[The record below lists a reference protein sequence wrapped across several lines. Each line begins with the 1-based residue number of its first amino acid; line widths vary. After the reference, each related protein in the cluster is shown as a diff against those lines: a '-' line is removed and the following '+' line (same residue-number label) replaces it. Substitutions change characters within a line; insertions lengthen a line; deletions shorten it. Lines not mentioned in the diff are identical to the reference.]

1 MIKFIEEKVTKDNK
15 IVGIP
20 YNTDSYTDSHGDK
33 KNYRF
38 YFDDNQSINIIYQ
51 KRLFFI
57 SDKERVSIEILDT
70 PPTKNTV
77 FFLFDYITAPTKLED
92 IKKSKI
98 VSTGAPIGDKY
109 LHYVN
114 IGSCSESEGE
124 FIENIKIDNEIFEI
138 AADFHGQDES
148 LEILLHNQGVTLPKD
163 IIRSLYDTNIH
174 EKYIDWVVLN
184 RKYKELLLNIMDIVY
199 KKGSY
204 KSLVSS
210 LGWFEYGDMVKL
222 NEYWS
227 DSSLHTLHQKDIST
241 IYTPMIEEMMKMYM
255 KTTFISLEYMLDEY
269 DFEYI
274 TDNNGEVVDKIFKY
288 DRDGIDLTVPIL
300 KDINEIQRKW
310 SINDIALKMTLLG
323 NYFSTYF
330 MPIHMDLLFSSIE
343 NLVFTTPAK
352 CKTAYSNIRV
362 EDSYIGDD
370 LSIILDEE
378 PLSQYVIGDINNASI
393 KFDDA
398 NAFGYFV
405 KNPAKNGTDINDN
418 PSLYCS
424 TGAVINLPIR
434 VISKRVPIPVI
445 TPVIVDDKKVFI
457 KEGGTRVVKLDI
469 IAESIEYQKK
479 DVYKKYTYIN
489 DNNKEDTK
497 YIKVGTRN
505 STGEIIYDN
514 TNAMEDDIIY
524 IESPDIYVKISE
536 TPEEYEKLE
545 IKPNKHV
552 FSLSIPVNFYIND
565 ININEND
572 ESEYYELS
580 LFTKRIGSYNLQIVA
595 YDEYGRTAISD
606 RFPIKV
612 VNPDYNHINIYQMKR
627 IKNADEMKIHIFDTQ
642 LALNGTPN
650 DARDIDIT
658 PSYVHRR
665 NDNRIKMFYPDY
677 VCNYIS
683 CCNIIDPNTETVR
696 ICTNWTGD
704 ENDVYTEVNINDFI
718 NTKSTNEEKIRGNI
732 KAAGWDWTYREF
744 TWISNWTPKTPNDES
759 NDESN
764 DDLIDSIEGNK
775 VRLLILFSLT
785 SNPVTKCA
793 IRPIKYINNPEICKL
808 TYYNDDINKVGY
820 KRGYLYIYDD
830 EAKKPITKYPT
841 YRIPLFFDEKRFIP
855 AFWTLNSSAK
865 PSSKKEDAIYVA
877 VPTNRNTYYTDNT
890 WVITNEST
898 GQKGIIKGLVSPIF
912 WANNNRSNKN
922 PRGIYSITL
931 NTKYSDTKDAK
942 IETTT
947 FKHAFKIE

>member
-1 MIKFIEEKVTKDNK
+1 MIKFIEEKATKDNK

-33 KNYRF
+33 RNYRF

-274 TDNNGEVVDKIFKY
+274 TDNNGEVVDKRFKY

-405 KNPAKNGTDINDN
+405 KNPAGNGTDVNDN

-434 VISKRVPIPVI
+434 VISERVPIPVI
-445 TPVIVDDKKVFI
+445 THVIVDDKKVFI
-457 KEGGTRVVKLDI
+457 KKGVTRVVKLDI
-469 IAESIEYQKK
+469 LAESTEYQKK
-479 DVYKKYTYIN
+479 DIYKKYTYI
-489 DNNKEDTK
+489 DANNEEVTE
-497 YIKVGTRN
+497 YRKVGTLN
-505 STGEIIYDN
+505 STGEIIYN
-514 TNAMEDDIIY
+514 NIIEDDITY
-524 IESPDIYVKISE
+524 IVSPDIYVKTSE
-536 TPEEYEKLE
+536 GYEKFDN
-545 IKPNKHV
+545 KPDKRV
-552 FSLSIPVNFYIND
+552 FTLSIPVNFYIND
-565 ININEND
+565 INEND

-580 LFTKRIGSYNLQIVA
+580 LFIKRIGSYNLQIVA

-642 LALNGTPN
+642 LALNGTPGHTPDQAYN
-650 DARDIDIT
+650 IDIT
-658 PSYVHRR
+658 PGYIYRR

-683 CCNIIDPNTETVR
+683 CCNIIDPDIEHVY
-696 ICTNWTGD
+696 ICVNWTGD

-718 NTKSTNEEKIRGNI
+718 NTKSTNEEIIRGNI

-744 TWISNWTPKTPNDES
+744 EWVSNNNPNDP
-759 NDESN
+759 NDPA
-764 DDLIDSIEGNK
+764 DVVDGRK

-793 IRPIKYINNPEICKL
+793 IRHTNDPKICKL
-808 TYYNDDINKVGY
+808 TYYNDSTDKG
-820 KRGYLYIYDD
+820 GYLYVKAPEIYKVNKGD
-830 EAKKPITKYPT
+830 TT
-841 YRIPLFFDEKRFIP
+841 YRVTYRVPLFFDEKRFIP
-855 AFWTLNSSAK
+855 AFWTLNPSIK

-931 NTKYSDTKDAK
+931 NTKYSDAKDAK

>member
-1 MIKFIEEKVTKDNK
+1 MLKFIEEKITKDNE
-15 IVGIP
+15 IIGIP
-20 YNTDSYTDSHGDK
+20 YNTDPYTDSRGDER
-33 KNYRF
+33 NYRF

-70 PPTKNTV
+70 PPVNNTV
-77 FFLFDYITAPTKLED
+77 FFLFDYITAPAKLES
-92 IKKSKI
+92 IKKTR
-98 VSTGAPIGDKY
+98 VESTGKRIGDDKF

-114 IGSCSESEGE
+114 IGLCSESEGE

-210 LGWFEYGDMVKL
+210 LGWFEYGDMIKL

-274 TDNNGEVVDKIFKY
+274 TDNNGEVIDKRFKY
-288 DRDGIDLTVPIL
+288 DKDGIDLTVPIL
-300 KDINEIQRKW
+300 KDINAIQRKW

-330 MPIHMDLLFSSIE
+330 IPIHMDLLFSSIE

-362 EDSYIGDD
+362 EDSYVGDD

-405 KNPAKNGTDINDN
+405 KNPAENGTDVNDN

-424 TGAVINLPIR
+424 TGAVIKLPIR
-434 VISKRVPIPVI
+434 VISER
-445 TPVIVDDKKVFI
+445 DKE
-457 KEGGTRVVKLDI
+457 KEIRVVKLDI
-469 IAESIEYQKK
+469 LAESIEYQEK
-479 DVYKKYTYIN
+479 DVYKKYKYIN
-489 DNNKEDTK
+489 ADNLEVIE
-497 YIKVGTRN
+497 YIKVGILN
-505 STGEIIYDN
+505 NKGEIIYNIVN
-514 TNAMEDDIIY
+514 TIEDTY
-524 IESPDIYVKISE
+524 IESPDIYVE
-536 TPEEYEKLE
+536 TAEGYEKFDN
-545 IKPNKHV
+545 KPDKRV
-552 FSLSIPVNFYIND
+552 FSLSIPVNFYMKFGVG
-565 ININEND
+565 
-572 ESEYYELS
+572 YYELS
-580 LFTKRIGSYNLQIVA
+580 LFTKNVGLYNLQIVA

-627 IKNADEMKIHIFDTQ
+627 IKNANEMKMHIFDTQ
-642 LALNGTPN
+642 LMLDNTPDN
-650 DARDIDIT
+650 ARDIDII
-658 PSYVHRR
+658 PGYVYRH
-665 NDNRIKMFYPDY
+665 NSNRIKMFYPDY

-683 CCNIIDPNTETVR
+683 CCNIIDPNTETVY

-718 NTKSTNEEKIRGNI
+718 NTKSTKEETIRGNI
-732 KAAGWDWTYREF
+732 KVAGWDWTYREF
-744 TWISNWTPKTPNDES
+744 DWVSNGDPVDV
-759 NDESN
+759 
-764 DDLIDSIEGNK
+764 IDGRK

-785 SNPVTKCA
+785 SNPISKCA
-793 IRPIKYINNPEICKL
+793 IRHTNDPKICKL
-808 TYYNDDINKVGY
+808 TYYNDGTNKG
-820 KRGYLYIYDD
+820 GYLY
-830 EAKKPITKYPT
+830 EGNTT

-855 AFWTLNSSAK
+855 AFWTLNPSIK

-877 VPTNRNTYYTDNT
+877 IPTNRNTYYTDNT

-898 GQKGIIKGLVSPIF
+898 GQSGVIKGLVSPIF

-931 NTKYSDTKDAK
+931 NTKYSNANTD
-942 IETTT
+942 IESTT

>member
-1 MIKFIEEKVTKDNK
+1 MLKFIEEKITEDNE
-15 IVGIP
+15 IIGIP
-20 YNTDSYTDSHGDK
+20 YNTDPYTDSQGDE

-77 FFLFDYITAPTKLED
+77 FFLFDYITAPAKLED

-124 FIENIKIDNEIFEI
+124 FIENIKFGDEIFEI

-174 EKYIDWVVLN
+174 EKYVDWVVLN

-210 LGWFEYGDMVKL
+210 LGWFEYGDMIKL

-255 KTTFISLEYMLDEY
+255 KTTFISIEYMLDEY
-269 DFEYI
+269 DFEFI
-274 TDNNGEVVDKIFKY
+274 TDNNGEVIGKRFKY
-288 DRDGIDLTVPIL
+288 DRDGVDLTVPIL
-300 KDINEIQRKW
+300 KDINAIQRKW

-362 EDSYIGDD
+362 EDSYVGDD

-405 KNPAKNGTDINDN
+405 KNPAGNGTDVNDN

-424 TGAVINLPIR
+424 TGAVIKLPIR
-434 VISKRVPIPVI
+434 VISER
-445 TPVIVDDKKVFI
+445 DKE
-457 KEGGTRVVKLDI
+457 KEIRVVKLDI
-469 IAESIEYQKK
+469 LMESIEYQKK
-479 DVYKKYTYIN
+479 DIYKKYTYIN
-489 DNNKEDTK
+489 DDNQEDAK

-505 STGEIIYDN
+505 SAGEIIYN
-514 TNAMEDDIIY
+514 VVNAIEDIY
-524 IESPDIYVKISE
+524 IESPDIYVKTTE
-536 TPEEYEKLE
+536 GYEKFDN
-545 IKPNKHV
+545 KPDKRV
-552 FSLSIPVNFYIND
+552 FSLSIPVNFYINGK
-565 ININEND
+565 EH
-572 ESEYYELS
+572 YELS
-580 LFTKRIGSYNLQIVA
+580 LFTKNVGSYNLQIVA

-606 RFPIKV
+606 RFPIRV

-627 IKNADEMKIHIFDTQ
+627 IKNANEMKMHIFDTQ
-642 LALNGTPN
+642 LALDDTPDN
-650 DARDIDIT
+650 ARDIDII
-658 PSYVHRR
+658 PGYVYRY
-665 NDNRIKMFYPDY
+665 NSNRIKMFYPDY

-683 CCNIIDPNTETVR
+683 CCNIIDPNTETVY
-696 ICTNWTGD
+696 ICTNWTGG
-704 ENDVYTEVNINDFI
+704 ENDVYAEVNINDFI
-718 NTKSTNEEKIRGNI
+718 NTRSTREETIRGNI
-732 KAAGWDWTYREF
+732 KVAGWDWTYREF
-744 TWISNWTPKTPNDES
+744 DWVSNGDPVDA
-759 NDESN
+759 
-764 DDLIDSIEGNK
+764 IDGRK

-793 IRPIKYINNPEICKL
+793 IRPISPIDKPEICKL
-808 TYYNDDINKVGY
+808 TYYNDDINKG
-820 KRGYLYIYDD
+820 GYLYVKASEIY
-830 EAKKPITKYPT
+830 EGNAT

-855 AFWTLNSSAK
+855 AFWIYDSEAEL
-865 PSSKKEDAIYVA
+865 SSKKEDAIYVA

-890 WVITNEST
+890 WIITNEST
-898 GQKGIIKGLVSPIF
+898 GQSGIIKGLISPIF

-931 NTKYSDTKDAK
+931 NTKYSDAEDAD
-942 IETTT
+942 IESTT

>member
-1 MIKFIEEKVTKDNK
+1 MIKFIEEKITKDNK
-15 IVGIP
+15 IIGIP
-20 YNTDSYTDSHGDK
+20 YNTDPYTDSNGDK
-33 KNYRF
+33 RNYRF
-38 YFDDNQSINIIYQ
+38 YFDDNQNINIIYQ

-57 SDKERVSIEILDT
+57 SDNEKVSIEILDT

-77 FFLFDYITAPTKLED
+77 FFLFDYIDAPAKLED

-98 VSTGAPIGDKY
+98 VSMGAPIGDKF

-124 FIENIKIDNEIFEI
+124 FIENIKFGDEIFEI

-174 EKYIDWVVLN
+174 EKYVDWVVLN

-210 LGWFEYGDMVKL
+210 LGWFEYGDMIKL

-255 KTTFISLEYMLDEY
+255 KTTFISIEYMLDEY

-274 TDNNGEVVDKIFKY
+274 EDDNGEVIGKRFKY
-288 DRDGIDLTVPIL
+288 DRDGVDLTVPIL
-300 KDINEIQRKW
+300 KDIDEIQRKW

-362 EDSYIGDD
+362 EDLYIGDD
-370 LSIILDEE
+370 LSIIFDEE

-405 KNPAKNGTDINDN
+405 KNPAGNGTDVNDN

-424 TGAVINLPIR
+424 SGALINLPIR
-434 VISKRVPIPVI
+434 VISEK
-445 TPVIVDDKKVFI
+445 DKE
-457 KEGGTRVVKLDI
+457 KEIRVVKLDI
-469 IAESIEYQKK
+469 HAESIEYQKK
-479 DVYKKYTYIN
+479 DIYKKYTYI
-489 DNNKEDTK
+489 DANNEENTK
-497 YIKVGTRN
+497 YRKVGTLN
-505 STGEIIYDN
+505 SAGEIIYN
-514 TNAMEDDIIY
+514 NIIEDDITY
-524 IESPDIYVKISE
+524 IVSHDIYVKTSE
-536 TPEEYEKLE
+536 GYEKLE
-545 IKPNKHV
+545 IKPNKQV
-552 FSLSIPVNFYIND
+552 FTLSIPVNFYIN
-565 ININEND
+565 EK
-572 ESEYYELS
+572 EYYELS
-580 LFTKRIGSYNLQIVA
+580 LFTKNVGSYNLQIVA

-627 IKNADEMKIHIFDTQ
+627 IKNTNEMKAHIFDTQ
-642 LALNGTPN
+642 LSLSGTPDN
-650 DARDIDIT
+650 AYDIDIT
-658 PSYVHRR
+658 PSYVYRR

-683 CCNIIDPNTETVR
+683 CCNIMDPNAESVY
-696 ICTNWTGD
+696 ICVNWTGD
-704 ENDVYTEVNINDFI
+704 ENDEYTEVNINDFI
-718 NTKSTNEEKIRGNI
+718 NTKSTAEEKIRGKI

-744 TWISNWTPKTPNDES
+744 DWI
-759 NDESN
+759 
-764 DDLIDSIEGNK
+764 DDPTKHSR
-775 VRLLILFSLT
+775 VLILFSLT
-785 SNPVTKCA
+785 SNPVTRCA
-793 IRPIKYINNPEICKL
+793 IRHTKDPNICKL
-808 TYYNDDINKVGY
+808 TYYNDDINKKGH
-820 KRGYLYIYDD
+820 KRGYLCLYDK
-830 EAKKPITKYPT
+830 ETKKPINYPT

-855 AFWTLNSSAK
+855 AFWILNSSAK

-898 GQKGIIKGLVSPIF
+898 GQKGVIKGLISPIF

-931 NTKYSDTKDAK
+931 NTKYSDAPGAK

>member
-1 MIKFIEEKVTKDNK
+1 M
-15 IVGIP
+15 
-20 YNTDSYTDSHGDK
+20 
-33 KNYRF
+33 
-38 YFDDNQSINIIYQ
+38 
-51 KRLFFI
+51 
-57 SDKERVSIEILDT
+57 
-70 PPTKNTV
+70 
-77 FFLFDYITAPTKLED
+77 
-92 IKKSKI
+92 
-98 VSTGAPIGDKY
+98 
-109 LHYVN
+109 
-114 IGSCSESEGE
+114 
-124 FIENIKIDNEIFEI
+124 
-138 AADFHGQDES
+138 
-148 LEILLHNQGVTLPKD
+148 
-163 IIRSLYDTNIH
+163 
-174 EKYIDWVVLN
+174 
-184 RKYKELLLNIMDIVY
+184 
-199 KKGSY
+199 
-204 KSLVSS
+204 
-210 LGWFEYGDMVKL
+210 
-222 NEYWS
+222 
-227 DSSLHTLHQKDIST
+227 
-241 IYTPMIEEMMKMYM
+241 
-255 KTTFISLEYMLDEY
+255 
-269 DFEYI
+269 
-274 TDNNGEVVDKIFKY
+274 VDKRFKY

-405 KNPAKNGTDINDN
+405 KNPAGNGTDVNDN

-434 VISKRVPIPVI
+434 VISERVPIPVI
-445 TPVIVDDKKVFI
+445 THVIVDDKKVFI
-457 KEGGTRVVKLDI
+457 KKGVTRVVKLDI
-469 IAESIEYQKK
+469 LAESTEYQKK
-479 DVYKKYTYIN
+479 DIYKKYTYI
-489 DNNKEDTK
+489 DANNEEVTE
-497 YIKVGTRN
+497 YRKVGTLN
-505 STGEIIYDN
+505 STGEIIYN
-514 TNAMEDDIIY
+514 NIIEDDITY
-524 IESPDIYVKISE
+524 IVSPDIYVKTSE
-536 TPEEYEKLE
+536 GYEKFDN
-545 IKPNKHV
+545 KPDKRV
-552 FSLSIPVNFYIND
+552 FTLSIPVNFYIND
-565 ININEND
+565 INEND

-580 LFTKRIGSYNLQIVA
+580 LFIKRIGSYNLQIVA

-642 LALNGTPN
+642 LALNGTPGHTPDQTYN
-650 DARDIDIT
+650 IDIT
-658 PSYVHRR
+658 PGYIYRR

-683 CCNIIDPNTETVR
+683 CCNIIDPDIEHVY
-696 ICTNWTGD
+696 ICVNWTGD

-718 NTKSTNEEKIRGNI
+718 NTKSTNEEIIRGNI

-744 TWISNWTPKTPNDES
+744 EWVSNNNPNDP
-759 NDESN
+759 NDPA
-764 DDLIDSIEGNK
+764 DVVDGRK

-793 IRPIKYINNPEICKL
+793 IRHTNDPKICKL
-808 TYYNDDINKVGY
+808 TYYNDSTDKG
-820 KRGYLYIYDD
+820 GYLYVKAPEIYKVNKGD
-830 EAKKPITKYPT
+830 TT
-841 YRIPLFFDEKRFIP
+841 YRVTYRVPLFFDEKRFIP
-855 AFWTLNSSAK
+855 AFWTLNPSIK

-931 NTKYSDTKDAK
+931 NTKYSDAKDAK

>member
-1 MIKFIEEKVTKDNK
+1 MIKFIEEKITKDNE
-15 IVGIP
+15 IIGIP
-20 YNTDSYTDSHGDK
+20 YNTDPYTDSNGDER
-33 KNYRF
+33 NYRF

-210 LGWFEYGDMVKL
+210 LGWFEYGDMIKL

-227 DSSLHTLHQKDIST
+227 DSSLHILHQKDIST

-269 DFEYI
+269 DLEYI
-274 TDNNGEVVDKIFKY
+274 TDNNGEVIDKRFKY
-288 DRDGIDLTVPIL
+288 DKDGIDLTVPIL

-352 CKTAYSNIRV
+352 CKTAYSNVRV

-405 KNPAKNGTDINDN
+405 KNPAENGTNVNDN

-424 TGAVINLPIR
+424 TGAVIKLPIR
-434 VISKRVPIPVI
+434 VISERVPINII
-445 TPVIVDDKKVFI
+445 TIEEDKKKKKV
-457 KEGGTRVVKLDI
+457 KVGTRVVKLDI

-479 DVYKKYTYIN
+479 DIYKKYTYIN
-489 DNNKEDTK
+489 DNNEEDTK

-505 STGEIIYDN
+505 SAGEIIYN
-514 TNAMEDDIIY
+514 VASAIEDIY
-524 IESPDIYVKISE
+524 IESPDIYVKTTE
-536 TPEEYEKLE
+536 GYEKFDN
-545 IKPNKHV
+545 KPDKRV

-572 ESEYYELS
+572 KSEYYELS

-627 IKNADEMKIHIFDTQ
+627 IKNANEMKLHIFDTQ
-642 LALNGTPN
+642 LMLNNTPDDPRN
-650 DARDIDIT
+650 IDII
-658 PSYVHRR
+658 PGYVYRR

-683 CCNIIDPNTETVR
+683 CCNIIDPNTETVY
-696 ICTNWTGD
+696 ICTNWTGG
-704 ENDVYTEVNINDFI
+704 ENDKYVPVNINDFI
-718 NTKSTNEEKIRGNI
+718 NTKLTAEDEIRGNI

-744 TWISNWTPKTPNDES
+744 VWISNDG
-759 NDESN
+759 
-764 DDLIDSIEGNK
+764 SIEEEK
-775 VRLLILFSLT
+775 KARLLILFSLT
-785 SNPVTKCA
+785 SNPITKCA
-793 IRPIKYINNPEICKL
+793 IRHTDNPEICKL

-820 KRGYLYIYDD
+820 KRGYLYDGN
-830 EAKKPITKYPT
+830 TT

-855 AFWTLNSSAK
+855 AFWIYDSEAK

-877 VPTNRNTYYTDNT
+877 IPTNRNTYYTDNT

-898 GQKGIIKGLVSPIF
+898 GQSGIIKGLVSPIF

-931 NTKYSDTKDAK
+931 NTKYSNANTN
-942 IETTT
+942 IESTT

>member
-33 KNYRF
+33 RNYRF

-77 FFLFDYITAPTKLED
+77 FSLFDYITAPAKLEN

-370 LSIILDEE
+370 LSIILGEE

-398 NAFGYFV
+398 NIFGYFV
-405 KNPAKNGTDINDN
+405 KNPAENGTDINDN

-424 TGAVINLPIR
+424 TGAVINLPIH
-434 VISKRVPIPVI
+434 VISEK
-445 TPVIVDDKKVFI
+445 DKE
-457 KEGGTRVVKLDI
+457 KEIRVVKLDI
-469 IAESIEYQKK
+469 HAESIEYQKK
-479 DVYKKYTYIN
+479 DIYKKYTYIN
-489 DNNKEDTK
+489 DDNQEDVK
-497 YIKVGTRN
+497 YIKIGTRN
-505 STGEIIYDN
+505 SAGEIIYN
-514 TNAMEDDIIY
+514 VVSAIEDIY
-524 IESPDIYVKISE
+524 IESPDIYVKTSE
-536 TPEEYEKLE
+536 GYEKFDN
-545 IKPNKHV
+545 KPDKRI
-552 FSLSIPVNFYIND
+552 FSLSIPVNFYINRK
-565 ININEND
+565 EH
-572 ESEYYELS
+572 YELL
-580 LFTKRIGSYNLQIVA
+580 LFTKNVGSYNLQIVA

-612 VNPDYNHINIYQMKR
+612 VNPNYNHINIYQMKR
-627 IKNADEMKIHIFDTQ
+627 IKNVNEMKMRIFDTQ
-642 LALNGTPN
+642 LALDDTPDMAHN
-650 DARDIDIT
+650 IDIT
-658 PSYVHRR
+658 PGYIYRR

-683 CCNIIDPNTETVR
+683 CCNIIDPNTETVY

-718 NTKSTNEEKIRGNI
+718 NTKSTNEEKIRDNI

-744 TWISNWTPKTPNDES
+744 DWV
-759 NDESN
+759 
-764 DDLIDSIEGNK
+764 DDPTKHSR
-775 VRLLILFSLT
+775 VLILFSLT
-785 SNPVTKCA
+785 SNPITKCA
-793 IRPIKYINNPEICKL
+793 IRHINDPEIRKL
-808 TYYNDDINKVGY
+808 TYYNDGTDKG
-820 KRGYLYIYDD
+820 GYLY
-830 EAKKPITKYPT
+830 KGNTT
-841 YRIPLFFDEKRFIP
+841 YRIPLFFDEKRFVP
-855 AFWTLNSSAK
+855 AFWISNSSSK

-898 GQKGIIKGLVSPIF
+898 GQKGIIKGLISPIF

-931 NTKYSDTKDAK
+931 NTKYSDAKDAK

>member
-1 MIKFIEEKVTKDNK
+1 MLKFIEEKITKDNE
-15 IVGIP
+15 IIGIP
-20 YNTDSYTDSHGDK
+20 YNTDPYTDSRGDER
-33 KNYRF
+33 NYRF

-70 PPTKNTV
+70 PPVNNTV
-77 FFLFDYITAPTKLED
+77 FFLFDYITAPAKLES
-92 IKKSKI
+92 IKKTR
-98 VSTGAPIGDKY
+98 VESTGKRIGDNKF

-210 LGWFEYGDMVKL
+210 LGWFEYGDMIKL

-255 KTTFISLEYMLDEY
+255 KTTFISLEYILDEY

-274 TDNNGEVVDKIFKY
+274 TDNNGEVIDKRFKY

-362 EDSYIGDD
+362 EDSYADDD

-405 KNPAKNGTDINDN
+405 KNPAENGTDVNDN

-424 TGAVINLPIR
+424 TGAVIKLPIR
-434 VISKRVPIPVI
+434 VISEK
-445 TPVIVDDKKVFI
+445 DKE
-457 KEGGTRVVKLDI
+457 KEIRVVKLDI
-469 IAESIEYQKK
+469 HAESIEYQKK
-479 DVYKKYTYIN
+479 DIYKKYTYIN
-489 DNNKEDTK
+489 DDNQEDAK

-505 STGEIIYDN
+505 SAGEIIYN
-514 TNAMEDDIIY
+514 VVNAIEDIY

-536 TPEEYEKLE
+536 TPEEYEKLDN
-545 IKPNKHV
+545 KPDKRV
-552 FSLSIPVNFYIND
+552 FSLSIPVNFYIRHG
-565 ININEND
+565 IG
-572 ESEYYELS
+572 YYELS
-580 LFTKRIGSYNLQIVA
+580 LFTKNVGSYNLQIVA

-627 IKNADEMKIHIFDTQ
+627 IKNANEMKMHIFDTQ
-642 LALNGTPN
+642 LMLDNTPDN
-650 DARDIDIT
+650 ARDIDII
-658 PSYVHRR
+658 PGYVYRY
-665 NDNRIKMFYPDY
+665 NSNRIKMFYPDY

-683 CCNIIDPNTETVR
+683 CCNIIDPNTEYVY

-718 NTKSTNEEKIRGNI
+718 NTKSTNEEIIRGNI

-744 TWISNWTPKTPNDES
+744 EWVSNNNPNDP
-759 NDESN
+759 NDPA
-764 DDLIDSIEGNK
+764 DAVDGRK

-785 SNPVTKCA
+785 SNPVTRCA
-793 IRPIKYINNPEICKL
+793 IRHTKDPKICKL

-820 KRGYLYIYDD
+820 KRGYLY
-830 EAKKPITKYPT
+830 EGNTT

-855 AFWTLNSSAK
+855 AFWTLNPSIK

-898 GQKGIIKGLVSPIF
+898 GQSGIIKGLVSPIF

-931 NTKYSDTKDAK
+931 NTKYSDAEDAD

>member
-20 YNTDSYTDSHGDK
+20 YNTDSYTDSYGDK
-33 KNYRF
+33 RNYRF

-92 IKKSKI
+92 IKESKI
-98 VSTGAPIGDKY
+98 VSTGALIGDKY

-210 LGWFEYGDMVKL
+210 LGWFEYGDMIKL

-274 TDNNGEVVDKIFKY
+274 TGNNGEVVDKRFKY
-288 DRDGIDLTVPIL
+288 DKDGIDLTVPIL

-398 NAFGYFV
+398 NTFGYFV
-405 KNPAKNGTDINDN
+405 KNPAANGTDVNDN

-424 TGAVINLPIR
+424 TGAVIKLPIR
-434 VISKRVPIPVI
+434 VISERVPINII
-445 TPVIVDDKKVFI
+445 TIEEDKKKKKV
-457 KEGGTRVVKLDI
+457 KVGTRVVKLDI

-479 DVYKKYTYIN
+479 DIYKKYTYIN

-505 STGEIIYDN
+505 SAGEIIY
-514 TNAMEDDIIY
+514 NAVSVIEDIY
-524 IESPDIYVKISE
+524 IESPDIYVKTTE
-536 TPEEYEKLE
+536 GYEKFDN
-545 IKPNKHV
+545 KPDKRV

-572 ESEYYELS
+572 KSEYYELS
-580 LFTKRIGSYNLQIVA
+580 LFTKNVGLYNLQIVA

-627 IKNADEMKIHIFDTQ
+627 IKNANEMKLHIFDTQ
-642 LALNGTPN
+642 LMLNNTPDDPRN
-650 DARDIDIT
+650 IDII
-658 PSYVHRR
+658 PGYVYRR

-683 CCNIIDPNTETVR
+683 CCNIIDPNTETVC

-704 ENDVYTEVNINDFI
+704 ESDVYEEVNINDFI
-718 NTKSTNEEKIRGNI
+718 NTKSTAEDEIRGNI

-744 TWISNWTPKTPNDES
+744 KWISNNKPNDP
-759 NDESN
+759 NDP
-764 DDLIDSIEGNK
+764 DDTINGKIIEETA

-785 SNPVTKCA
+785 SNPITKCA
-793 IRPIKYINNPEICKL
+793 IRPIKYIDNPEICKL
-808 TYYNDDINKVGY
+808 TYYNDDINKG
-820 KRGYLYIYDD
+820 GYLYVKAPEIYKVNKGDTTY
-830 EAKKPITKYPT
+830 KVT

-855 AFWTLNSSAK
+855 AFWIYDSETK

-898 GQKGIIKGLVSPIF
+898 GQSGIIKGLVSPIF

-931 NTKYSDTKDAK
+931 NTKYSDTKAD
-942 IETTT
+942 IESTT

>member
-20 YNTDSYTDSHGDK
+20 YNTDSYTDSYGDK
-33 KNYRF
+33 RNYRF

-174 EKYIDWVVLN
+174 EKYINWVVLN

-269 DFEYI
+269 VFEYI
-274 TDNNGEVVDKIFKY
+274 TGNNGEVVDKRFKY

-398 NAFGYFV
+398 NTFGYFV
-405 KNPAKNGTDINDN
+405 KNPAANGTNVNDN

-424 TGAVINLPIR
+424 TGAVIKLPIR
-434 VISKRVPIPVI
+434 VISER
-445 TPVIVDDKKVFI
+445 DKE
-457 KEGGTRVVKLDI
+457 KEIRVVKLDI
-469 IAESIEYQKK
+469 HAESIEYQKK
-479 DVYKKYTYIN
+479 DIYKKYTYIN
-489 DNNKEDTK
+489 DNNEEDTK
-497 YIKVGTRN
+497 YIKVGILN
-505 STGEIIYDN
+505 SAGEIIYNVVN
-514 TNAMEDDIIY
+514 TIEDDIVY
-524 IESPDIYVKISE
+524 IESPDIYVKTTE
-536 TPEEYEKLE
+536 GYEKFDN
-545 IKPNKHV
+545 KPDKRV
-552 FSLSIPVNFYIND
+552 FSLSIPVNFYINGK
-565 ININEND
+565 EH
-572 ESEYYELS
+572 YELL
-580 LFTKRIGSYNLQIVA
+580 LFTKNVGSYNLQIVA

-606 RFPIKV
+606 RLPIRV

-627 IKNADEMKIHIFDTQ
+627 IKNANEMKMRIFDTQ
-642 LALNGTPN
+642 LALDGTPDQAYN
-650 DARDIDIT
+650 IDIT
-658 PSYVHRR
+658 PSYVYRR

-683 CCNIIDPNTETVR
+683 CCNIMDPDAENVY
-696 ICTNWTGD
+696 ICTNWAGD
-704 ENDVYTEVNINDFI
+704 ESDVYTEVNINDFI
-718 NTKSTNEEKIRGNI
+718 NTESTNEEQIRETL

-744 TWISNWTPKTPNDES
+744 EWV
-759 NDESN
+759 
-764 DDLIDSIEGNK
+764 DDPTKHSR
-775 VRLLILFSLT
+775 VLILFSLT
-785 SNPVTKCA
+785 SNPITKCA
-793 IRPIKYINNPEICKL
+793 IRPTDNHEICKL
-808 TYYNDDINKVGY
+808 TYYNDSTDKG
-820 KRGYLYIYDD
+820 GYLY
-830 EAKKPITKYPT
+830 KGNTT

-931 NTKYSDTKDAK
+931 NTKYSDAKDAE

>member
-1 MIKFIEEKVTKDNK
+1 MIKFIEEKITKDNK
-15 IVGIP
+15 IIGIP
-20 YNTDSYTDSHGDK
+20 YNTDPYTDSNGDE

-38 YFDDNQSINIIYQ
+38 YFDDNQSINIVYQ

-77 FFLFDYITAPTKLED
+77 FFLFDYITSPAKLED
-92 IKKSKI
+92 IKKLKVES
-98 VSTGAPIGDKY
+98 VGVPINDNF

-114 IGSCSESEGE
+114 IGSCSDSEGE
-124 FIENIKIDNEIFEI
+124 FIENIKFGDEIFEI

-210 LGWFEYGDMVKL
+210 LGWFEYGDMIKL

-255 KTTFISLEYMLDEY
+255 KTTFISIEYMLDEY

-274 TDNNGEVVDKIFKY
+274 ENDNGEVIGKRFKY
-288 DRDGIDLTVPIL
+288 DKDGVDLTVPIL
-300 KDINEIQRKW
+300 KDIDEIQRKW

-362 EDSYIGDD
+362 EDLYIDDD
-370 LSIILDEE
+370 LSIIFDEE

-405 KNPAKNGTDINDN
+405 KNPAANGTDDN
-418 PSLYCS
+418 IVLYCQS
-424 TGAVINLPIR
+424 GAVIKLPIR
-434 VISKRVPIPVI
+434 VISERVPIHVK
-445 TPVIVDDKKVFI
+445 DEGDKKV
-457 KEGGTRVVKLDI
+457 KVGTRVVKLDI
-469 IAESIEYQKK
+469 HAESIEYQKK
-479 DVYKKYTYIN
+479 DIYKKYTYIN
-489 DNNKEDTK
+489 ANNKEITE
-497 YIKVGTRN
+497 YLKVGTLN

-514 TNAMEDDIIY
+514 TNTIEDDVIY
-524 IESPDIYVKISE
+524 IVSPDIYVKTTE
-536 TPEEYEKLE
+536 GYEKLE
-545 IKPNKHV
+545 IKPNKRV
-552 FSLSIPVNFYIND
+552 FTLSIPVDFC
-565 ININEND
+565 INEKD
-572 ESEYYELS
+572 YYELL
-580 LFTKRIGSYNLQIVA
+580 LFSKRIGSYNLQIVA
-595 YDEYGRTAISD
+595 YDEYGRTAVSGK
-606 RFPIKV
+606 FPIKV

-627 IKNADEMKIHIFDTQ
+627 IENADEMKIHIFDTQ

-658 PSYVHRR
+658 PGYVYRR

-683 CCNIIDPNTETVR
+683 CCNIINPDTEYVY
-696 ICTNWTGD
+696 ICTNWPSD
-704 ENDVYTEVNINDFI
+704 DPKDYKKVNINDFI
-718 NTKSTNEEKIRGNI
+718 NTKSTTEEKIRGSI

-744 TWISNWTPKTPNDES
+744 TWISNDDSKEEEKKT
-759 NDESN
+759 
-764 DDLIDSIEGNK
+764 
-775 VRLLILFSLT
+775 RLLILFSLT
-785 SNPVTKCA
+785 SNPVTRCA
-793 IRPIKYINNPEICKL
+793 IRHTDDLNICKL
-808 TYYNDDINKVGY
+808 TYYNDETDKG
-820 KRGYLYIYDD
+820 GYLY
-830 EAKKPITKYPT
+830 KGSTT
-841 YRIPLFFDEKRFIP
+841 YRVPLFFDEKRFIP

-865 PSSKKEDAIYVA
+865 PSSKKEDAIYIA
-877 VPTNRNTYYTDNT
+877 VPNNRNTYYTDNT

-898 GQKGIIKGLVSPIF
+898 GQKGVIKGLISPIF
-912 WANNNRSNKN
+912 WANNNRSNMN

-931 NTKYSDTKDAK
+931 NTKYSDAPGAK

>member
-1 MIKFIEEKVTKDNK
+1 MIKFIEEKTTKDNK
-15 IVGIP
+15 IIGIP
-20 YNTDSYTDSHGDK
+20 YNTDPYTDSNGDERK
-33 KNYRF
+33 YRF

-57 SDKERVSIEILDT
+57 SNEASVSIEILDT

-77 FFLFDYITAPTKLED
+77 FFLFDYIDAPAKLED

-98 VSTGAPIGDKY
+98 VSTGAPIGDKF

-124 FIENIKIDNEIFEI
+124 FIENIKFGDEIFEI

-148 LEILLHNQGVTLPKD
+148 LEILLHNQGVSLPKD

-210 LGWFEYGDMVKL
+210 LGWFEYGDMIKL

-255 KTTFISLEYMLDEY
+255 KTTFISIEYMLDEY

-274 TDNNGEVVDKIFKY
+274 ENDNGEVIDKRFKY
-288 DRDGIDLTVPIL
+288 DKDGVDLTVPIL

-352 CKTAYSNIRV
+352 CKTAYSNIRT

-370 LSIILDEE
+370 LSIILGEE
-378 PLSQYVIGDINNASI
+378 PLSQYVVGDINTASV

-398 NAFGYFV
+398 KAFGYFI
-405 KNPAKNGTDINDN
+405 KNPAVNETDKNII
-418 PSLYCS
+418 LYCQS
-424 TGAVINLPIR
+424 GAIINLPIR
-434 VISKRVPIPVI
+434 VISERVPIHVKEEG
-445 TPVIVDDKKVFI
+445 DKKV
-457 KEGGTRVVKLDI
+457 KVGTRVVKLDI

-489 DNNKEDTK
+489 DNNEEDIK
-497 YIKVGTRN
+497 YIKAGTRI

-514 TNAMEDDIIY
+514 INVPDDNIEYVVSSNIY
-524 IESPDIYVKISE
+524 IK
-536 TPEEYEKLE
+536 TTTGYEKLDD
-545 IKPNKHV
+545 KPNKLV
-552 FSLSIPVNFYIND
+552 FTLSIPVNFYIND
-565 ININEND
+565 INIDKNNEN
-572 ESEYYELS
+572 EYYELS

-595 YDEYGRTAISD
+595 YDEYGRTAVSD
-606 RFPIKV
+606 KFPIKV

-642 LALNGTPN
+642 LALNGTPK

-658 PSYVHRR
+658 PGYVYRR
-665 NDNRIKMFYPDY
+665 SDNRIKMFYPDY

-683 CCNIIDPNTETVR
+683 CCNIIDPNTESVC

-704 ENDVYTEVNINDFI
+704 ENDKYVPVNINDFI
-718 NTKSTNEEKIRGNI
+718 NTKSTAEEIIRGNI

-744 TWISNWTPKTPNDES
+744 KWVSNNNPNDP
-759 NDESN
+759 NDPADTIN
-764 DDLIDSIEGNK
+764 GKTIEETV

-785 SNPVTKCA
+785 SNPITKCA
-793 IRPIKYINNPEICKL
+793 IRPIKYIGNPEICKL
-808 TYYNDDINKVGY
+808 TYYNDDIN

-855 AFWTLNSSAK
+855 AFWIYNSEAE

-898 GQKGIIKGLVSPIF
+898 GQEGIIKGLVSPIF

-931 NTKYSDTKDAK
+931 NTKYSNAEDAD

>member
-77 FFLFDYITAPTKLED
+77 FFLFDYITAPAKLEN

-174 EKYIDWVVLN
+174 EKYIDWVALN

-398 NAFGYFV
+398 NIFGYFV
-405 KNPAKNGTDINDN
+405 KNPAENGTDINDN

-424 TGAVINLPIR
+424 TGAVINLPIH
-434 VISKRVPIPVI
+434 VISEK
-445 TPVIVDDKKVFI
+445 DKE
-457 KEGGTRVVKLDI
+457 KEIRVVKLDI
-469 IAESIEYQKK
+469 YAESIEYQKK
-479 DVYKKYTYIN
+479 DIYKKYTYIN
-489 DNNKEDTK
+489 DDNQEDVK
-497 YIKVGTRN
+497 YIKVGTLN
-505 STGEIIYDN
+505 NTGEIIYN
-514 TNAMEDDIIY
+514 VVSAIEDIY
-524 IESPDIYVKISE
+524 IESPDIYVKTSE
-536 TPEEYEKLE
+536 GYEKFDN
-545 IKPNKHV
+545 KPDKRI
-552 FSLSIPVNFYIND
+552 FSLSIPVNFYINGK
-565 ININEND
+565 EH
-572 ESEYYELS
+572 YELL
-580 LFTKRIGSYNLQIVA
+580 LFTKNVGSYNLQIVA

-627 IKNADEMKIHIFDTQ
+627 IKNVNEMKMRIFDTQ
-642 LALNGTPN
+642 LALDDTPDMAHN
-650 DARDIDIT
+650 IDIT
-658 PSYVHRR
+658 PGYIYRR

-683 CCNIIDPNTETVR
+683 CCNIIDPNTETVY

-718 NTKSTNEEKIRGNI
+718 NTKSTAEEKIRDNI

-744 TWISNWTPKTPNDES
+744 DWV
-759 NDESN
+759 
-764 DDLIDSIEGNK
+764 DDPTKHSR
-775 VRLLILFSLT
+775 VLILFSLT
-785 SNPVTKCA
+785 SNPITKCA
-793 IRPIKYINNPEICKL
+793 IRHTNDPEIRKL
-808 TYYNDDINKVGY
+808 TYYNDSTDKG
-820 KRGYLYIYDD
+820 GYLY
-830 EAKKPITKYPT
+830 KGNTT

-855 AFWTLNSSAK
+855 AFWISNSSSK
-865 PSSKKEDAIYVA
+865 SSSKKEDAIYVA

-898 GQKGIIKGLVSPIF
+898 GQKGIIKGLISPIF

-931 NTKYSDTKDAK
+931 NTKYSDAKDAK

>member
-1 MIKFIEEKVTKDNK
+1 MLKFIEEKITEDNE
-15 IVGIP
+15 IIGIP
-20 YNTDSYTDSHGDK
+20 YNTDPYTDSQGDE

-70 PPTKNTV
+70 PPVKNNV
-77 FFLFDYITAPTKLED
+77 FFLFDYITAPAKLES
-92 IKKSKI
+92 IKKTR
-98 VSTGAPIGDKY
+98 VESTGKRIGDNKF

-210 LGWFEYGDMVKL
+210 LGWFEYGDMIKL

-274 TDNNGEVVDKIFKY
+274 TDNNGEVIDKRFKY
-288 DRDGIDLTVPIL
+288 DKDGIDLTVPIL
-300 KDINEIQRKW
+300 KDINAIQRKW

-330 MPIHMDLLFSSIE
+330 MPVHMDLLFSSIE

-352 CKTAYSNIRV
+352 CKTAYSNVRV

-405 KNPAKNGTDINDN
+405 KNPAEEGTDVNDN

-424 TGAVINLPIR
+424 TGAVIKLPIR
-434 VISKRVPIPVI
+434 VISER
-445 TPVIVDDKKVFI
+445 DKE
-457 KEGGTRVVKLDI
+457 KEIRVVKLDI
-469 IAESIEYQKK
+469 HAESIEYQKK
-479 DVYKKYTYIN
+479 DIYIKYTYIN

-497 YIKVGTRN
+497 YIKVGTLN
-505 STGEIIYDN
+505 SAGEIIYN
-514 TNAMEDDIIY
+514 VVSVIEDTY
-524 IESPDIYVKISE
+524 IESPDVYVKTTE
-536 TPEEYEKLE
+536 GYEKFDN
-545 IKPNKHV
+545 KPDKRV
-552 FSLSIPVNFYIND
+552 FSLSIPVNFYINGK
-565 ININEND
+565 EH
-572 ESEYYELS
+572 YELL
-580 LFTKRIGSYNLQIVA
+580 LFTKNVGSYNLQIVA

-627 IKNADEMKIHIFDTQ
+627 IKNANEMKIHIFDTQ
-642 LALNGTPN
+642 LALDGTP
-650 DARDIDIT
+650 DKAHDIDII
-658 PSYVHRR
+658 PGYVYRY
-665 NDNRIKMFYPDY
+665 NSNKIKMFYPDY

-683 CCNIIDPNTETVR
+683 CCNIIDPNTETVY

-718 NTKSTNEEKIRGNI
+718 NTRSTREETIRGNI
-732 KAAGWDWTYREF
+732 KVAGWDWTYREF
-744 TWISNWTPKTPNDES
+744 DWVSNGDPVDA
-759 NDESN
+759 
-764 DDLIDSIEGNK
+764 IDGRKI
-775 VRLLILFSLT
+775 RLLILFSLT
-785 SNPVTKCA
+785 SNPISKCA
-793 IRPIKYINNPEICKL
+793 IRHTNDPKICKL
-808 TYYNDDINKVGY
+808 TYYNDGTNKG
-820 KRGYLYIYDD
+820 GYLY
-830 EAKKPITKYPT
+830 EGNTT

-855 AFWTLNSSAK
+855 AFWTLNPSIK

-877 VPTNRNTYYTDNT
+877 VPTNLNTYYTDNT

-898 GQKGIIKGLVSPIF
+898 GQSGVIKGLVSPIF

-931 NTKYSDTKDAK
+931 NTKYSDTKAD
-942 IETTT
+942 IESTT

>member
-1 MIKFIEEKVTKDNK
+1 MIKFIEEKTTKDNK
-15 IVGIP
+15 IIGIP
-20 YNTDSYTDSHGDK
+20 YNTDSYTDSYGDER
-33 KNYRF
+33 NYRF
-38 YFDDNQSINIIYQ
+38 YFDDNQSINITYQ

-70 PPTKNTV
+70 PPVKNTV
-77 FFLFDYITAPTKLED
+77 FFLFDYIDTPAKLGD
-92 IKKSKI
+92 VKKSKVESVG
-98 VSTGAPIGDKY
+98 VSIGDKY

-174 EKYIDWVVLN
+174 EKYVDWVVLN

-210 LGWFEYGDMVKL
+210 LGWFEYGDMIKL

-255 KTTFISLEYMLDEY
+255 KTTFISIEYMLDEY

-274 TDNNGEVVDKIFKY
+274 EDDNGEVIGKSFKY
-288 DRDGIDLTVPIL
+288 DRDGVDLTVPIL

-370 LSIILDEE
+370 ISIIFDEE
-378 PLSQYVIGDINNASI
+378 PLSQYVIGDINNVSI
-393 KFDDA
+393 NDEFNDTSI
-398 NAFGYFV
+398 FGYFV
-405 KNPAKNGTDINDN
+405 KNPAENGTNVKDH

-424 TGAVINLPIR
+424 AAAVINPPIR
-434 VISKRVPIPVI
+434 VISER
-445 TPVIVDDKKVFI
+445 DKGKNI
-457 KEGGTRVVKLDI
+457 RVVKLDI
-469 IAESIEYQKK
+469 HVESIEYQKK

-489 DNNKEDTK
+489 DNNEEIVK
-497 YIKVGTRN
+497 YRKVGTRI

-514 TNAMEDDIIY
+514 INAIEGDITY
-524 IESPDIYVKISE
+524 IESPDIYVKTS
-536 TPEEYEKLE
+536 PDEYEKLDDE
-545 IKPNKHV
+545 PNKHI
-552 FSLSIPVNFYIND
+552 FTLSIPVNFYING
-565 ININEND
+565 E
-572 ESEYYELS
+572 EYYELP
-580 LFTKRIGSYNLQIVA
+580 LFTKNVGSYNLQIVA

-627 IKNADEMKIHIFDTQ
+627 IKNTNEMKTRIFDTQ
-642 LALNGTPN
+642 LVLDNTPAEFCDSSLFN
-650 DARDIDIT
+650 DVKYGKYKRETGRIDIT
-658 PSYVHRR
+658 PGYIYRR

-683 CCNIIDPNTETVR
+683 CCNIINPDAKYVY
-696 ICTNWTGD
+696 ICINWTGD
-704 ENDVYTEVNINDFI
+704 ENDAYVKVNINDFI
-718 NTKSTNEEKIRGNI
+718 NTESTKEKEIRETI

-744 TWISNWTPKTPNDES
+744 EWGVDDDIINT
-759 NDESN
+759 
-764 DDLIDSIEGNK
+764 DDLPERSR
-775 VRLLILFSLT
+775 VLILFSLT
-785 SNPVTKCA
+785 SNPITKCA
-793 IRPIKYINNPEICKL
+793 IRHTNNPEICKL
-808 TYYNDDINKVGY
+808 TYYNGGTDKG
-820 KRGYLYIYDD
+820 GYIYN
-830 EAKKPITKYPT
+830 KGKII
-841 YRIPLFFDEKRFIP
+841 YRVPAFFDEKRFIP

-931 NTKYSDTKDAK
+931 NTKYSDTKDAV

>member
-1 MIKFIEEKVTKDNK
+1 MLKFIEEKITKDNE
-15 IVGIP
+15 IIGIP
-20 YNTDSYTDSHGDK
+20 YNTDSYTDSNGDER
-33 KNYRF
+33 NYRF

-70 PPTKNTV
+70 PPVKNNV
-77 FFLFDYITAPTKLED
+77 FFLFDYIDAPTKLEG
-92 IKKSKI
+92 IKKSKVESVGI
-98 VSTGAPIGDKY
+98 LIGDKY
-109 LHYVN
+109 LHYIN

-148 LEILLHNQGVTLPKD
+148 LEILLHNQGVSLPKD

-174 EKYIDWVVLN
+174 EKYVDWVVLN

-210 LGWFEYGDMVKL
+210 LGWFEYGDMIKL

-255 KTTFISLEYMLDEY
+255 KTTFISIEYMLDEY

-274 TDNNGEVVDKIFKY
+274 TNNDGEVIDKRFKY
-288 DRDGIDLTVPIL
+288 DKDGVDLTVPIL

-362 EDSYIGDD
+362 DDSYTGDD
-370 LSIILDEE
+370 LSIILNEE
-378 PLSQYVIGDINNASI
+378 PLSQYVIGDINNVSI
-393 KFDDA
+393 KFDKD

-405 KNPAKNGTDINDN
+405 KNSADNGTNVNDY

-424 TGAVINLPIR
+424 TGAVITLPIR
-434 VISKRVPIPVI
+434 VISERVPIPVI
-445 TPVIVDDKKVFI
+445 NNGK

-469 IAESIEYQKK
+469 IAESIEQH
-479 DVYKKYTYIN
+479 
-489 DNNKEDTK
+489 
-497 YIKVGTRN
+497 
-505 STGEIIYDN
+505 
-514 TNAMEDDIIY
+514 
-524 IESPDIYVKISE
+524 
-536 TPEEYEKLE
+536 
-545 IKPNKHV
+545 KHV
-552 FSLSIPVNFYIND
+552 FTLSIPVNFYIND
-565 ININEND
+565 ININENN

-580 LFTKRIGSYNLQIVA
+580 LFSKRIGSYNLQIVA

-612 VNPDYNHINIYQMKR
+612 VNPDYNHINIYRMTR
-627 IKNADEMKIHIFDTQ
+627 IKNADEMKTHIFDTQ
-642 LALNGTPN
+642 LSLNGTPD

-658 PSYVHRR
+658 PGYVYRR

-683 CCNIIDPNTETVR
+683 CCNIIDPNTETVY
-696 ICTNWTGD
+696 ICTDVEKD
-704 ENDVYTEVNINDFI
+704 EYTSVNINDFI
-718 NTKSTNEEKIRGNI
+718 NTELTGATEIRNAI
-732 KAAGWDWTYREF
+732 KDAGWDWTYREF
-744 TWISNWTPKTPNDES
+744 TWTSNGDPIDVDVNGES
-759 NDESN
+759 IN
-764 DDLIDSIEGNK
+764 GK
-775 VRLLILFSLT
+775 RARLLILFSLT
-785 SNPVTKCA
+785 SNPKTKCA
-793 IRPIKYINNPEICKL
+793 IRHTNDPEIRKL
-808 TYYNDDINKVGY
+808 TYYNDDINKG
-820 KRGYLYIYDD
+820 GYLYVKASETYGGN
-830 EAKKPITKYPT
+830 AT
-841 YRIPLFFDEKRFIP
+841 YRIPRFFDEKRFIP
-855 AFWTLNSSAK
+855 AFWELNSSAK

-890 WVITNEST
+890 WIITNEST
-898 GQKGIIKGLVSPIF
+898 GQEGIIKGLVSPIF

-931 NTKYSDTKDAK
+931 NTKYSTAGDAK

>member
-20 YNTDSYTDSHGDK
+20 YNTDSYTDSYGDK
-33 KNYRF
+33 RNYRF

-274 TDNNGEVVDKIFKY
+274 TDSNGEVVDKRFKY

-370 LSIILDEE
+370 LSIILGEE

-405 KNPAKNGTDINDN
+405 KNPAANGTDINDN

-434 VISKRVPIPVI
+434 VISERVPIPVI
-445 TPVIVDDKKVFI
+445 TSVIVDDKEVFI
-457 KEGGTRVVKLDI
+457 KKGVTRVVKLDI
-469 IAESIEYQKK
+469 LAESTEYQKK
-479 DVYKKYTYIN
+479 DIYKKYTYIN

-497 YIKVGTRN
+497 YIKVGILN
-505 STGEIIYDN
+505 SAGEIIYN
-514 TNAMEDDIIY
+514 VASAIEDIY
-524 IESPDIYVKISE
+524 IESPDIYVKTSE
-536 TPEEYEKLE
+536 GYEKFDN
-545 IKPNKHV
+545 KPDKRI

-627 IKNADEMKIHIFDTQ
+627 IKNADEMKMRIFDTQ
-642 LALNGTPN
+642 LALDDTPDMTHN
-650 DARDIDIT
+650 IDIT
-658 PSYVHRR
+658 PGYVYRR

-683 CCNIIDPNTETVR
+683 CCNIIDPNAETVY

-704 ENDVYTEVNINDFI
+704 EGDVYEEVNINDFI
-718 NTKSTNEEKIRGNI
+718 NTKSTAEEKIRGNI
-732 KAAGWDWTYREF
+732 KVAGWDWTYREF
-744 TWISNWTPKTPNDES
+744 DWISN
-759 NDESN
+759 
-764 DDLIDSIEGNK
+764 DDSVEEEK
-775 VRLLILFSLT
+775 KARLLILFSLT

-793 IRPIKYINNPEICKL
+793 IRPISPIDNPEICKL
-808 TYYNDDINKVGY
+808 TYYNDDINKG
-820 KRGYLYIYDD
+820 GYLYVKASKIY
-830 EAKKPITKYPT
+830 EGNAT
-841 YRIPLFFDEKRFIP
+841 YRVPLFFDEKRFIP
-855 AFWTLNSSAK
+855 AFWILNSSAK

-898 GQKGIIKGLVSPIF
+898 GQSGVIKGLVSPIF

-931 NTKYSDTKDAK
+931 NTKYSDAKDAE

>member
-20 YNTDSYTDSHGDK
+20 YNTDSYTDSYGDK
-33 KNYRF
+33 RNYRF

-92 IKKSKI
+92 IKESKI

-210 LGWFEYGDMVKL
+210 LGWFEYGDMIKL

-255 KTTFISLEYMLDEY
+255 KTTSISLEYMLDEY
-269 DFEYI
+269 DLEYI
-274 TDNNGEVVDKIFKY
+274 ADNNGEVIDKRFKY
-288 DRDGIDLTVPIL
+288 DKDGIDLTVPIL

-405 KNPAKNGTDINDN
+405 KNPAANGTDVNDN

-424 TGAVINLPIR
+424 TGAVIKLPIR
-434 VISKRVPIPVI
+434 VVSER
-445 TPVIVDDKKVFI
+445 DKE
-457 KEGGTRVVKLDI
+457 KEIRVVKLDI
-469 IAESIEYQKK
+469 LAESIEYQVK
-479 DVYKKYTYIN
+479 DIYKKYKYIN
-489 DNNKEDTK
+489 DNNLEVIE
-497 YIKVGTRN
+497 YIKVGIRN
-505 STGEIIYDN
+505 NKGEIIYNIVN
-514 TNAMEDDIIY
+514 TIEDTY
-524 IESPDIYVKISE
+524 IESPDIYVKTTE
-536 TPEEYEKLE
+536 GYEKFDN
-545 IKPNKHV
+545 KPDKQV
-552 FSLSIPVNFYIND
+552 FSLSIPVNFYIRQG
-565 ININEND
+565 IG
-572 ESEYYELS
+572 YYELS
-580 LFTKRIGSYNLQIVA
+580 LFTKNVGSYNLQIVA

-627 IKNADEMKIHIFDTQ
+627 IKNANEMKMRIFDTQ
-642 LALNGTPN
+642 LALDGTPGHTPDQAYN
-650 DARDIDIT
+650 IDIT
-658 PSYVHRR
+658 PSYVYRR
-665 NDNRIKMFYPDY
+665 NDDRIKMFYPDY

-683 CCNIIDPNTETVR
+683 CCNIVDPNTETVC

-718 NTKSTNEEKIRGNI
+718 NTESTNEKQIRETL

-744 TWISNWTPKTPNDES
+744 EWVSNGNPVDT
-759 NDESN
+759 
-764 DDLIDSIEGNK
+764 IDGKK

-785 SNPVTKCA
+785 SNPITKCA
-793 IRPIKYINNPEICKL
+793 IRPIKYIDNPEICKL
-808 TYYNDDINKVGY
+808 TYYNDDINKVDH
-820 KRGYLYIYDD
+820 KRGYLCLYD
-830 EAKKPITKYPT
+830 EETKKPINYPT

-855 AFWTLNSSAK
+855 AFWTLNPSAK

-931 NTKYSDTKDAK
+931 NTKYSDAKDAE

>member
-1 MIKFIEEKVTKDNK
+1 MIKFIEEKATKDNK

-33 KNYRF
+33 RNYRF

-274 TDNNGEVVDKIFKY
+274 TDNNGEVVDKRFKY

-405 KNPAKNGTDINDN
+405 KNPAGNGTDVNDN

-434 VISKRVPIPVI
+434 VISERVPIPVI
-445 TPVIVDDKKVFI
+445 THVIVDDKKVFI
-457 KEGGTRVVKLDI
+457 KKGVTRVVKLDI
-469 IAESIEYQKK
+469 LAESTEYQKK
-479 DVYKKYTYIN
+479 DIYKKYTYI
-489 DNNKEDTK
+489 DANNEEVTE
-497 YIKVGTRN
+497 YRKVGTLN
-505 STGEIIYDN
+505 STDEIIYN
-514 TNAMEDDIIY
+514 NIIEDDITY
-524 IESPDIYVKISE
+524 IVSPDIYVKTSE
-536 TPEEYEKLE
+536 GYEKFDN
-545 IKPNKHV
+545 KPDKRI

-565 ININEND
+565 INEND

-580 LFTKRIGSYNLQIVA
+580 LFIKRIGSYNLQIVA
-595 YDEYGRTAISD
+595 YDEYGHTAISD

-642 LALNGTPN
+642 LALNGTPGHTPDQTYN
-650 DARDIDIT
+650 IDIT
-658 PSYVHRR
+658 PGYIYRR

-683 CCNIIDPNTETVR
+683 CCNIIDPDIEHVY
-696 ICTNWTGD
+696 ICVNWTGD

-718 NTKSTNEEKIRGNI
+718 NTKSTNEEIIRGNI

-744 TWISNWTPKTPNDES
+744 EWVSNNNPNDP
-759 NDESN
+759 NDPA
-764 DDLIDSIEGNK
+764 DVVDGRK

-793 IRPIKYINNPEICKL
+793 IRHTNDPKICKL
-808 TYYNDDINKVGY
+808 TYYNDSTDKG
-820 KRGYLYIYDD
+820 GYLYVKAPEIYKVNKGD
-830 EAKKPITKYPT
+830 TT
-841 YRIPLFFDEKRFIP
+841 YRVTYRVPLFFDEKRFIP
-855 AFWTLNSSAK
+855 AFWTLNPSIK

-931 NTKYSDTKDAK
+931 NTKYSDAPGAE